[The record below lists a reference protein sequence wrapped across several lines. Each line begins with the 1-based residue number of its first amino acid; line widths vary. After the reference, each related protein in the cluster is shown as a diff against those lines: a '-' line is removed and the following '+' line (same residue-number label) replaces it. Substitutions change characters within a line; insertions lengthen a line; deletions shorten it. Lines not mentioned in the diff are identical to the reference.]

1 MPDRFSLDGG
11 TTRPHVVYDSIE
23 HRVHRGSGGHDG
35 CASRVSGSAAG
46 TRERSDLHTHA
57 SEETLDRVREIVGR
71 HGWNATAYQ
80 ILNPGLERWFS
91 KEGDAVVAFV
101 TYAGYR
107 IVAGAPVCSKE
118 RLGEVV
124 SAFEDDTHERGLW
137 TCYFAA
143 DERLARRLERRGP
156 LDRILLGAQPVWNPA
171 VWPEIL
177 ESKASLRA
185 QLNRARNKG
194 VAVTEWSAEQA
205 SDHPELHRCLEEWLE
220 TRGLPPLHFLVEPE
234 TLGRLY
240 DRRVFVAEQ
249 DGTAV
254 GFLIAS
260 PVPARGGWLIEQ
272 NIRGHAAPNGTAEL
286 LIDAAW
292 RALAED
298 GAEYVTLGL
307 SPLSRRSG
315 VEPPR
320 QHLILRAMLAWV
332 RAHGKRFYNFEGLDN
347 FKAKFMPERW
357 DPIWAITSERRVTL
371 WTLYAIAEAF
381 GEQSPL
387 IFVPRALGRAL
398 VKELEWLRA
407 R

>member
-1 MPDRFSLDGG
+1 M
-11 TTRPHVVYDSIE
+11 
-23 HRVHRGSGGHDG
+23 
-35 CASRVSGSAAG
+35 
-46 TRERSDLHTHA
+46 HA
-57 SEETLDRVREIVGR
+57 SDAILARVRDLIIR
-71 HGWNATAYQ
+71 HGWNATSYQ
-80 ILNPGLERWFS
+80 ILNPGFERWFS
-91 KEGDAVVAFV
+91 EAGDAVVAYV

-107 IVAGAPVCSKE
+107 VVAGAPVCSKD

-124 SAFEDDTHERGLW
+124 NAFEDDTHRQRLS

-143 DERLARRLERRGP
+143 DSRLARRLERRGP
-156 LDRILLGAQPVWNPA
+156 LDRILLGAQPVWDPA
-171 VWPEIL
+171 SWPRIL
-177 ESKASLRA
+177 EHKASLRA

-194 VAVTEWSAEQA
+194 VAAAEWPTERAT
-205 SDHPELHRCLEEWLE
+205 DHPGLHRCLEEWLE

-249 DGTAV
+249 NQAIV
-254 GFLIAS
+254 GFLVAS

-272 NIRGHAAPNGTAEL
+272 IIRGRAAPNGTAEL

-292 RALAED
+292 RALAAA
-298 GAEYVTLGL
+298 GAGYVTLGL

-320 QHLILRAMLAWV
+320 QHLWLRALLAWI
-332 RAHGKRFYNFEGLDN
+332 RAHGKRFYNFEGLDS

-357 DPIWAITSERRVTL
+357 EPIWAITSERRVSL

-381 GEQSPL
+381 GEMSPL
-387 IFVPRALGRAL
+387 VFLPRALGRAV
-398 VKELEWLRA
+398 VKEIQWLRE